1 MALTMEQLLMLDNL
15 VYYNKMSLTKVDK
28 IIKKSFSS

>member
-15 VYYNKMSLTKVDK
+15 VYYRKMSLTKVDK